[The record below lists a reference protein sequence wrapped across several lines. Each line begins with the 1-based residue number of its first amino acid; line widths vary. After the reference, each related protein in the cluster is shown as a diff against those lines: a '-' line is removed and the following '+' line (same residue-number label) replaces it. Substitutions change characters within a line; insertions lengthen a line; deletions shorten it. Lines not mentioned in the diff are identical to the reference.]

1 MIEEIIKLLNSQ
13 LDGFRRK
20 IEKNPKDAKLQA
32 QYWELIAQH
41 EEIISKARGAML
53 NEQYNTPKKNGAYT
67 RPEKSIQMENSIYNT
82 IESNGGTASHRDIAN
97 SLQVKEHSLYYYLS
111 ILLDN
116 NRIIR
121 SGKGMYAI
129 R

>member
-1 MIEEIIKLLNSQ
+1 MIEEIIKLLTAQ
-13 LDGFRRK
+13 LNGFHRK
-20 IEKNPKDAKLQA
+20 IEQNPKDAKLQA

-41 EEIISKARGAML
+41 EEIISKARGEVL
-53 NEQYNTPKKNGAYT
+53 NKQYNTPKKKGAYT

-97 SLQVKEHSLYYYLS
+97 SLQIKDPSLYYYLS